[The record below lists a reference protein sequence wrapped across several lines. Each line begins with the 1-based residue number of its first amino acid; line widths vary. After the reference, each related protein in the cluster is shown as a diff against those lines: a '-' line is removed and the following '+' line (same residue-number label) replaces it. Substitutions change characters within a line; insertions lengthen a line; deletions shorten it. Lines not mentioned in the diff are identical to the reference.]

1 MKSIKI
7 VLIIGAL
14 ASFLQTSQAQ
24 TINWISLKDT
34 KHQLYAGVGWDYSL
48 AYSIGYAY
56 KPNTKMP
63 MLLISSFSIPAGKNL
78 LDDFKTKLG
87 TQILVLDKHSLKGSL
102 VVNGIF
108 RRFENPLL
116 SIHNFG
122 AELKGSVGIFKS
134 KWFVAGE
141 SGFDKAIA
149 TRLVHSDI
157 YKKEIY
163 TNVKNG
169 WYESAT
175 GGNFMYGLQGGVSFK
190 KSDIVLNIG
199 KVITQDF
206 KTSPLVPYYL
216 HLGYNLR
223 IR

>member
-1 MKSIKI
+1 MNLIKK
-7 VLIIGAL
+7 VLVISTI

-24 TINWISLKDT
+24 TINWNTLKNS
-34 KHQLYAGVGWDYSL
+34 KHVLHTGVGWDYSL
-48 AYSIGYAY
+48 AYIIGYAY

-63 MLLISSFSIPAGKNL
+63 MLLSSSFSIPAGENL
-78 LDDFKTKLG
+78 LEDFKTKLG

-102 VVNGIF
+102 AVNSIF
-108 RRFENPLL
+108 RKYENPLL
-116 SIHNFG
+116 SIQNFG
-122 AELKGSVGIFKS
+122 AELKGNVGIFKS

-141 SGFDKAIA
+141 LGFDKAIA

-163 TNVKNG
+163 PNVQNG

-175 GGNFMYGLQGGVSFK
+175 GGNFMYGLQGGVSIK

>member
-7 VLIIGAL
+7 TLIISAL

-24 TINWISLKDT
+24 TINWNTLKNT
-34 KHQLYAGVGWDYSL
+34 KYLLHAGVGWDYSL

-63 MLLISSFSIPAGKNL
+63 MLLNSSFSIPAGENL

-87 TQILVLDKHSLKGSL
+87 TQILLLDKHSLKGSL
-102 VVNGIF
+102 AVNGIF
-108 RRFENPLL
+108 RRYENPLL
-116 SIHNFG
+116 TIQNFG
-122 AELKGSVGIFKS
+122 AELKGNVGIFKS

-141 SGFDKAIA
+141 LGFDKAIV
-149 TRLVHSDI
+149 TKLVHSDI
-157 YKKEIY
+157 YKKDIY
-163 TNVKNG
+163 TNVQNG
-169 WYESAT
+169 WYEPAT
-175 GGNFMYGLQGGVSFK
+175 GGNFMYGLQGGVSFE